1 MILKKTIKLPFKI
14 IFFILE
20 ILFLSIFFILTS
32 PLIIRNSKRSRNR
45 VLWGTD
51 PIINNFYWANSLK
64 SRKYKSHS
72 VVHYPS
78 GSFIIEGN
86 KYDYEVEFYKI
97 NFPKI
102 KNSNLLRIYAII
114 NSIFIYYNYDVFA
127 ISFNGGPLR
136 KTILSIYEIYWIK
149 LCNIRIIAIPFG
161 SDTYVFHETLDRSL
175 QQALLQTNSKFPFF
189 QKEFYRNQKNIQRNK
204 RIIFKKT
211 DFFAA
216 TFSDDILPKWDI
228 VRPSFLCIDT
238 EKFKPSKKD
247 NKSQVLKIIH
257 SPNHRGFKGT
267 EFITKA
273 VNNLKNKGHNVE
285 LMLLEGVPNIEVAR
299 IMREEADISIDQ
311 IIFQGYAL
319 NAMEAMASGLPV
331 LANLEDSNIIRL
343 FNRYSFLSE
352 CPIISV
358 SPETIEKKLE
368 ELILNPE
375 LRKIRG
381 FKGVEF
387 VKKYHSYDSL
397 ADIFEIILKR
407 IDDEDKDLL
416 SFYST
421 K

>member
-1 MILKKTIKLPFKI
+1 MLKKTIKLPFKI
-14 IFFILE
+14 IFFMIE
-20 ILFLSIFFILTS
+20 ILFLSIFFILTT

-78 GSFIIEGN
+78 GSFITEGN
-86 KYDYEVEFYKI
+86 KYDYEVEFFKI
-97 NFPKI
+97 NFPKTT
-102 KNSNLLRIYAII
+102 NTNLLRLYAII
-114 NSIFIYYNYDVFA
+114 NSIFIYYSYDVFA
-127 ISFNGGPLR
+127 LSFNGGPLS

-149 LCNIRIIAIPFG
+149 LCKIRIITMPFG
-161 SDTYVFHETLDRSL
+161 SDSYVFHEVSDSSL
-175 QQALLQTNSKFPFF
+175 QQALLTTNSKFFSRKKFF
-189 QKEFYRNQKNIQRNK
+189 RNQKIIQRNK
-204 RIIFKKT
+204 KIVFNNT
-211 DFFAA
+211 DFYAA
-216 TFSDDILPKWDI
+216 TFLDDFVPKWDI

-238 EKFKPSKKD
+238 KKFIPLQKD
-247 NKSQVLKIIH
+247 KNNKVLKIIH

-267 EFITKA
+267 EFIIKA
-273 VNNLKNKGHNVE
+273 VNNLKNKGHNIE
-285 LMLLEGVPNIEVAR
+285 LMLLEGVANSEVAR

-331 LANLEDSNIIRL
+331 LGNLEDSNIIRL

-358 SPETIEKKLE
+358 SPETLEKKLE
-368 ELILNPE
+368 ELIVDPE
-375 LRKIRG
+375 LRKTRSL
-381 FKGVEF
+381 KGVEF
-387 VKKYHSYDSL
+387 VKKYHNYDSL

-407 IDDEDKDLL
+407 IDEEDKDLL
-416 SFYST
+416 SFYSPN